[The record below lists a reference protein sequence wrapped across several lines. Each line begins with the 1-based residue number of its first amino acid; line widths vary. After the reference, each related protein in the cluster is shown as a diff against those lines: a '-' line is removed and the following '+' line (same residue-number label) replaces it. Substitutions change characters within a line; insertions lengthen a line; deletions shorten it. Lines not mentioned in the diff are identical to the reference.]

1 MDSFQYTRNL
11 KIDFNAQQYFNNNTK
26 RTQDLKIN
34 NENPEKKGQKMRMQ
48 H

>member
-1 MDSFQYTRNL
+1 MDSFQYTQNL
-11 KIDFNAQQYFNNNTK
+11 QIDFNAWQYFNTNTK

-34 NENPEKKGQKMRMQ
+34 HENPEEKGQKMRMQ

>member
-11 KIDFNAQQYFNNNTK
+11 QIDFNAQQYFNNTK

-34 NENPEKKGQKMRMQ
+34 NENPEEKGQKMRMQ